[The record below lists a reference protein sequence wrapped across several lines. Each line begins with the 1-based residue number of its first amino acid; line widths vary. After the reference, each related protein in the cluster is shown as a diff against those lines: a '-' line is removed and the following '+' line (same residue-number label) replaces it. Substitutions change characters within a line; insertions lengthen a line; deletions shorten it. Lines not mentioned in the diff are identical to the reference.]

1 MGYKA
6 MRKLKAALAF
16 IRDQEWINEPKWEDE
31 DEKAWTGFLSIPTGK
46 KLSLILLNLTLRQN
60 ASAVMKKH
68 DVLADACGYAKGFRG
83 CVATLESLASQK
95 LNSAVPGYGD
105 GSDEPVAE

>member
-1 MGYKA
+1 

-16 IRDQEWINEPKWEDE
+16 IRDQAWINEPKWEDE
-31 DEKAWTGFLSIPTGK
+31 DEKAWTGFLSTPTGK

-95 LNSAVPGYGD
+95 LNSTIPGYGD